1 MVRPRKSAF
10 SAWLRGGQTLSH
22 TYDMVLEVIGRMVVI
37 AALWGV
43 LCFFSVNRFAG
54 EREQVYG
61 LLSLQADVLEWIGP
75 PAPQALRFKDLAGR
89 ETTYTV
95 SEVRSL
101 PWLLPYANAYR
112 ARFRYGVLF
121 FIAGLSVLGMGSAA
135 WFMEFGRAK
144 LKTRQVRG
152 QGVERFSTLIGE
164 VERFN
169 AAEAR
174 RRGRRSHRPAR
185 LIGAPYPF
193 ETEVEHTLIM
203 GSPGSGKSEAIHGLI
218 GSIRERG
225 DRGIVYDPELDFIRA
240 WYDPASDV
248 ILNPF
253 DARSPGWSP
262 YYDAV
267 DLPDF
272 EKLAHSLYKSPK
284 SGDPYW
290 TDVARQL
297 FTWTAYVL
305 RQKDEN
311 VRLEDLLKVLFG
323 PTDRLASVLVGTPA
337 HKHVKDGPGPRVGS
351 LESVLVEGVT
361 PLVYLLGGKGRFSI
375 KDWVNEPAGLGGF
388 LFLSAPE
395 SHIDSLRPLIGFWS
409 ELVVGALLS
418 RHDTSRHPTWLLLD
432 EFASLG
438 RIDKLA
444 DGPQRLRKYGG
455 AIVLGL
461 QQVSQVQET
470 YGQDRARTIMGQC
483 ATKLILRAQDPET
496 AKFLSEQLGRRLV
509 RRMDESTSYGANSI
523 RDGVGLT
530 PKEEFEPVALP
541 EDILNLPKFQGYLR
555 LSNARE
561 NVAFPIAPVKFGYAV
576 RPQIAQ
582 GFMPVGGADPIE
594 RFLAAVRDPGPRSD
608 AGARGHTEQSAPPST
623 SASEGGTSPA
633 AVATDLEE
641 RNRRNAEP
649 RLWSDE
655 DAPLKP
661 RQAPSARSPKVG
673 RQSRSDRKGTQAADE
688 ARRRQGSLFDP
699 PVRRAGQPGEQAQA
713 AERGDGAPADPD
725 RNLGM
730 DLSVPEG

>member
-1 MVRPRKSAF
+1 MPRPNRSSFA
-10 SAWLRGGQTLSH
+10 AWLRGGQTLSH
-22 TYDMVLEVIGRMVVI
+22 TYDMALEVLGRLVII

-43 LCFFSVNRFAG
+43 LCVFSVNRFAG
-54 EREQVYG
+54 DKEQVYG
-61 LLSLQADVLEWIGP
+61 ILSLQAGLLEWIGP
-75 PAPQALRFKDLAGR
+75 PAPQELRFPDLAGR
-89 ETTYTV
+89 ETTHRV
-95 SEVRSL
+95 EAVRSL
-101 PWLLPYANAYR
+101 PWMRPYAEAYR
-112 ARFRYGVLF
+112 TRLRHGVLF
-121 FIAGLSVLGMGSAA
+121 FLVGVLVIGMGSAA
-135 WFMEFGRAK
+135 WFLEFGREK
-144 LKTRQVRG
+144 LRSRQVRG
-152 QGVERFSTLIGE
+152 QRVERFTTLISE

-193 ETEVEHTLIM
+193 ETEVEHTLIV
-203 GSPGSGKSEAIHGLI
+203 GSPGSGKSRAIHDLI
-218 GSIRERG
+218 ASIRQRG
-225 DRGIVYDPELDFIRA
+225 DRAIIYDAELDFIRT
-240 WYDPASDV
+240 WYDPATDI

-253 DARSPGWSP
+253 DARSPSWSP
-262 YYDAV
+262 YFDAV

-305 RQKDEN
+305 RQKDEA

-323 PTDRLASVLVGTPA
+323 PTDRLAAVLVGTPA

-361 PLVYLLGGKGRFSI
+361 PLVYLLGGEGRFSI
-375 KDWVNEPAGLGGF
+375 KDWVNDPEGRGGF

-418 RHDTSRHPTWLLLD
+418 RHDTSRHSTWLILD

-461 QQVSQVQET
+461 QQVSQIQEI

-496 AKFLSEQLGRRLV
+496 ARFLSEQLGRRLV
-509 RRMDESTSYGANSI
+509 RRIDESTSYGANSI
-523 RDGVGLT
+523 RDGVGLS

-541 EDILNLPKFQGYLR
+541 EDILNLPKFQGYIR

-561 NVAFPIAPVKFGYAV
+561 GVAFPIAPVTFAYGD
-576 RPQIAQ
+576 RPSVAL
-582 GFMPVGGADPIE
+582 GFEPVEGPDPIE
-594 RFLAAVRDPGPRSD
+594 RFLAAVRP
-608 AGARGHTEQSAPPST
+608 
-623 SASEGGTSPA
+623 TSPRA
-633 AVATDLEE
+633 AAPQGATGHPEL
-641 RNRRNAEP
+641 AP
-649 RLWSDE
+649 R
-655 DAPLKP
+655 
-661 RQAPSARSPKVG
+661 APSRSQAQ
-673 RQSRSDRKGTQAADE
+673 QSLWDTADDPASNKPVDA
-688 ARRRQGSLFDP
+688 ARRRRRERSAEAKRGPMRPPEPTLFDRP
-699 PVRRAGQPGEQAQA
+699 LPSDPLSHPAGPVREGG
-713 AERGDGAPADPD
+713 
-725 RNLGM
+725 LGI
-730 DLSVPEG
+730 DLTMPEG